1 MQKRRVK
8 KIGLPIKEK
17 ERSMKYEIDVS
28 WLRRAME
35 DYYGTAMFNGFPT
48 TVLEMSEV
56 ERMSDQEVV
65 DLAQKIGMDLEKYTI

>member
-1 MQKRRVK
+1 
-8 KIGLPIKEK
+8 
-17 ERSMKYEIDVS
+17 MKYEIDVS